1 MEFEDA
7 MARVAELLRAEGQE
21 ALVTDALRASAN
33 MRDTGYQGGLGA
45 QRTRQ
50 GVRELL
56 DDLARDPNAG
66 AVRGELLYA
75 IGWIQK
81 AEEIDRE
88 VSAKRHID
96 RRPSRDI
103 KRR

>member
-1 MEFEDA
+1 

-21 ALVTDALRASAN
+21 DLATRALSASAD
-33 MRDTGYQGGLGA
+33 MRDAGYQGGLGA
-45 QRTRQ
+45 QSTRR
-50 GVRELL
+50 GVRERLA
-56 DDLARDPNAG
+56 DLARDPNAE
-66 AVRGELLYA
+66 AVRGDLLYA

-96 RRPSRDI
+96 RRPPRDI